1 MAVKKESAQSEK
13 AANLK
18 KTSALYAERAGF
30 RLNPDNKITNML
42 ITGLLK
48 NEEKHGARYCPCRP
62 LVGDKAEDVKKIC
75 PCFWHREEIKKDGH
89 CKCNLFVR
97 M

>member
-1 MAVKKESAQSEK
+1 MPKKIGKAQSEK
-13 AANLK
+13 AEALK
-18 KTSALYAERAGF
+18 KNSALYAGRAGF
-30 RLNPDNKITNML
+30 RLNPDNKITDMI

-75 PCFWHREEIKKDGH
+75 PCFWHKAEIEKDGH

-97 M
+97 K